1 MQNLGKTIYLDNAAT
16 TKPCESAKNEA
27 LKFFDEFYNPS
38 SIYVPAIKVAK
49 EIQNARSII
58 LNYLGD
64 SAGGLVFT
72 SGATEANNLAVF
84 QATKNK
90 NKVIVTTMGE
100 HPSVFNAVKNLENQG
115 YRCEFVP
122 LLENG
127 EMDLDAFAKIIEE
140 NDVGFVSV
148 MFVNNETGAINKIK
162 EIGKIIKNKDKTTVF
177 HVDAVQAFTKIPI
190 NVKELGIDML
200 TISSH
205 KIHGLKGTGALYFS
219 SNINIKPSILGG
231 GQEFDRRSG
240 TENISGICAFAEAVQ
255 DGNEI
260 SDKLKQKALEIIAD
274 LPDIKVNGD
283 GINSILN
290 ISAKGVKA
298 EVVVRKLDECGVLI
312 STGSACNSHK
322 ANNRVLSA
330 MGVKKELIEGTNRFS
345 FSKYTT
351 MDEVEYAFSKYAE
364 IIKELRSIWEKF

>member
-16 TKPCESAKNEA
+16 TAPCDSAKKEA
-27 LKFFDEFYNPS
+27 LRFFDEFYNPS
-38 SIYVPAIKVAK
+38 SIYLPAIKVAK
-49 EIQNARSII
+49 EIQNARSEI

-64 SAGGLVFT
+64 SAGGLIFT

-90 NKVIVTTMGE
+90 NKVVVTTMGE
-100 HPSVFNAVKNLENQG
+100 HPSVFNSVKNLEGQG
-115 YRCEFVP
+115 YRCEFIP
-122 LLENG
+122 LNSKG
-127 EMDLDAFAKIIEE
+127 EMDLDIFKKVIEE

-162 EIGKIIKNKDKTTVF
+162 EIGEIIKNKDENAIF
-177 HVDAVQAFTKIPI
+177 HVDAVQAFTKIPF
-190 NVKELGIDML
+190 NVKELGIDLL

-219 SNINIKPSILGG
+219 SKFNIKPNVFGG

-240 TENISGICAFAEAVQ
+240 TENVSGICAFAKAVK
-255 DGNEI
+255 DGSEI
-260 SDKLKQKALEIIAD
+260 NPKLRQRAVEIIST
-274 LPDIKVNGD
+274 LPEIKINGN
-283 GINSILN
+283 GIDSILN
-290 ISAKGVKA
+290 VSAKGVKA
-298 EVVVRKLDECGVLI
+298 EVVVRKLDEQGILI

-330 MGVKKELIEGTNRFS
+330 MGVEKQFIEGTNRFS

-351 MDEVEYAFSKYAE
+351 MEEVEEAFSKYVS
-364 IIKELRSIWEKF
+364 IIKELRAL